1 MMYGNTASRSYIQSE
16 HENFVGCKLTKW
28 WLNENC
34 ICYFDD
40 RPRTTGD
47 EKRFWYGRQKY
58 CINTNNNSVIYDN
71 LKHDDE
77 VKF

>member
-1 MMYGNTASRSYIQSE
+1 MIIQPQDNTYSLSE
-16 HENFVGCKLTKW
+16 HENSIGCNLTKW
-28 WLNENC
+28 WLNVTVFS
-34 ICYFDD
+34 FDD
-40 RPRTTGD
+40 SSGTTGD

-58 CINTNNNSVIYDN
+58 CMNTNNNSVIYDN